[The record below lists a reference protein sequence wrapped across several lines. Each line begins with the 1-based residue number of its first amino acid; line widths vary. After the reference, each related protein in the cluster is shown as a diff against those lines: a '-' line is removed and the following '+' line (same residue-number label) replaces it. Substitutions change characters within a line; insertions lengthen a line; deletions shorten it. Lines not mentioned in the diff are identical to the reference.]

1 MGLNVGDIMSANG
14 LKYRVPQALSSGVS
28 RNYKKE
34 YAQKGSYSKGQTLV
48 VDWNTGTQY
57 VSPETALLGFSFNIT
72 QTAVAADR
80 IYDWSGSLGAAALFR
95 EIRIIYKNGVEIDRI
110 QDAAQLAKIWVD
122 YHVSDAGKAMLEMA
136 QGFGE
141 NTDPEVLANATSFAE
156 VVECVIP
163 LRFLSGFFRP
173 KVAGMLIPAGMASG
187 LRIEIQLVDNPSLAL
202 IQANGAVV
210 TDFSV
215 SDAVMLLECTELND
229 PTQGALMAE
238 SSSNG
243 LEYTFPSY
251 YSTQL
256 SVGAGSNITTQVNK
270 AVSLATRMF
279 LACQPE
285 IEAAPA
291 DEIKVDS
298 YASIPGGAYADYQ
311 FRVGSYYFPNQVVTK
326 KTEKLAHTQA
336 AWAPLTEIQWAP
348 NRVDYDTFF
357 LGGLAGGAA
366 VVCTSLETAG
376 IGVNLSGLPL
386 NNSSTGEVRFKN
398 GFKVLGVDTPVRGV
412 LFLEFLTVA
421 NCSLNRTVI
430 KI

>member
-1 MGLNVGDIMSANG
+1 
-14 LKYRVPQALSSGVS
+14 
-28 RNYKKE
+28 
-34 YAQKGSYSKGQTLV
+34 
-48 VDWNTGTQY
+48 
-57 VSPETALLGFSFNIT
+57 
-72 QTAVAADR
+72 
-80 IYDWSGSLGAAALFR
+80 
-95 EIRIIYKNGVEIDRI
+95 
-110 QDAAQLAKIWVD
+110 
-122 YHVSDAGKAMLEMA
+122 MA
-136 QGFGE
+136 QGYGE
-141 NTDPEVLANATSFAE
+141 VAGLPEVLATATSFAE

-187 LRIEIQLVDNPSLAL
+187 LRIEIQLVDNPALAL
-202 IQANGAVV
+202 IQTEGATV

-285 IEAAPA
+285 IAAPEV
-291 DEIKVDS
+291 EITVDS
-298 YASIPGGAYADYQ
+298 YASIPGGDYADYQ

-336 AWAPLTEIQWAP
+336 AWAPFTDIQWAP
-348 NRVDYDTFF
+348 NLVDYDNFF
-357 LGGLAGGAA
+357 LGGLAGGSA

-386 NNSSTGEVRFKN
+386 NNSSTGEIRFKN
-398 GFKVLGVDTPVRGV
+398 GGAVPVRGV
-412 LFLEFLTVA
+412 LYLEFLTVA